1 MKHTLVCFVIIS
13 SSCSQPPW
21 CEPHSW
27 NSFITC
33 LLQNAAMGLLIC
45 PDKVCYTLLRIHH
58 DSIIFH
64 ACVAEYLHISAALL
78 VTKLMTCQRQ
88 QVSAL
93 MSGWQEL
100 MWFAVT
106 DVSVCLRRGLDCMLE
121 RVVVAVHEVIFPH
134 QAVIFLQ
141 DVVTLSSFDSVA
153 SCACCSTWPMKE
165 GGGGGWSCCVL
176 VLSVSAEQS
185 FSVSLWQGDAV
196 FRRWMSGILVTKLFA
211 SRLSSWSSLQEFVET
226 AHGISC
232 HVKLYFVDHE
242 CCMTDF
248 FFFYQNVKFSFV
260 LSKYPD
266 CEIWPCYRFV
276 CSL

>member
-1 MKHTLVCFVIIS
+1 MRCRVFAHFSCTACYQTDDVSAAAGLCFNEWMTGADVICCDWCVCLS
-13 SSCSQPPW
+13 A
-21 CEPHSW
+21 SW
-27 NSFITC
+27 I
-33 LLQNAAMGLLIC
+33 
-45 PDKVCYTLLRIHH
+45 R
-58 DSIIFH
+58 
-64 ACVAEYLHISAALL
+64 LHI
-78 VTKLMTCQRQ
+78 
-88 QVSAL
+88 
-93 MSGWQEL
+93 
-100 MWFAVT
+100 
-106 DVSVCLRRGLDCMLE
+106 
-121 RVVVAVHEVIFPH
+121 VAVHEVIFPH

-185 FSVSLWQGDAV
+185 FSVSLWQGDGV
-196 FRRWMSGILVTKLFA
+196 FRRWMSGILVAKLFA

-260 LSKYPD
+260 LS
-266 CEIWPCYRFV
+266 R
-276 CSL
+276 